1 LSSPCERRAPS
12 WIHKGFSQSELFQA
26 SWPIARPVTGQL
38 SKWRCARLMHLA
50 LLEGDSTISGSRPP
64 IAALAQAG
72 QHPKV
77 CGPIIS
83 QGAHI

>member
-1 LSSPCERRAPS
+1 
-12 WIHKGFSQSELFQA
+12 
-26 SWPIARPVTGQL
+26 VTGQL